1 MVVVKRHYRVSKRLT
16 IPSATFSTLSILIN
30 PFIKRNVTRRIQG
43 LGKVS
48 KVKSHLRK
56 PIREFEYLQVD

>member
-16 IPSATFSTLSILIN
+16 
-30 PFIKRNVTRRIQG
+30 IQG